1 MRHTKTHRE
10 MSEEGRLVED
20 VCKYTA
26 NGELSKTG
34 STACSSGCTL
44 GSRLDVIKS

>member
-34 STACSSGCTL
+34 STALQVARWGPD
-44 GSRLDVIKS
+44 GM